1 MTASAE
7 IARNFKVEFD
17 ERRIL
22 RLIGYK
28 KKHEMIKEPI
38 HKLIIEEKRKLV
50 NLLQPAAIYIIIDY
64 SQTNKHPIF
73 DHAEK
78 VALCICTI
86 GQKLEK
92 EVQNLTQKNELL
104 RALIL
109 DALGSEA
116 VEEVAIQADKM
127 LAEKAREMNL
137 WPSKRFSPGYGKWD
151 ITQQRFIFNILPG
164 QDIGVS
170 LRESCMMVPQK
181 SISFRINF
189 YREKKFST
197 RIIDINRIRLG
208 AKKTV

>member
-22 RLIGYK
+22 RLIGYN

-50 NLLQPAAIYIIIDY
+50 NLLQPAAIYTIIDY

-78 VALCICTI
+78 VALCICII

-116 VEEVAIQADKM
+116 VEEVAIQADRM

-189 YREKKFST
+189 YKEKKFST
-197 RIIDINRIRLG
+197 RSQR
-208 AKKTV
+208 

>member
-1 MTASAE
+1 MSVTVSAKV
-7 IARNFKVEFD
+7 IKDFKIEFD

-28 KKHEMIKEPI
+28 KRQGTIKEPVL
-38 HKLIIEEKRKLV
+38 KLISEEKKKLAS
-50 NLLQPAAIYIIIDY
+50 LLQPTAVYTIIDH
-64 SQTNKHPIF
+64 SLTNKHPIF
-73 DHAEK
+73 DHAQK

-92 EVQNLTQKNELL
+92 EVQSLTQKNELL

-116 VEEVAIQADKM
+116 AEEVAIQSDKI

-151 ITQQRFIFNILPG
+151 ITHQRFIFGILPG
-164 QDIGVS
+164 KKIGVI
-170 LRESCMMVPQK
+170 LKESCMMVPRK

-189 YREKKFST
+189 YKEKKFTT
-197 RIIDINRIRLG
+197 RSQR
-208 AKKTV
+208 